1 MTMTAGSGVFGF
13 IGRVVSIAIQS
24 PTAFQVANC
33 DEVGTLIAACNSL
46 IIWYIAGGA
55 GVPVGVLIL
64 LYVFIFVELYFL
76 ISYPKY
82 TVVAMISMVTQ

>member
-13 IGRVVSIAIQS
+13 VGRVVSKELPVLKEAGS
-24 PTAFQVANC
+24 VNY
-33 DEVGTLIAACNSL
+33 DKVGTLIAACNSL
-46 IIWYIAGGA
+46 VIWYIAGGT

-82 TVVAMISMVTQ
+82 TVIAMISMVTQ